1 MKYTF
6 SIIDLFPYIL
16 LFILFILVGKNNMK
30 STIKAKR
37 AFIVI
42 LLFDCLRYGV
52 GYDYLG
58 YVNAV
63 YNQTQFYDM
72 DQYTEPLSQVLLY
85 IAHCTHYQVFFI
97 LSSFLTLFPIYLFC
111 KKHSLDPYLS
121 LFVYLCFPFFF
132 LSGTSVIR
140 NAIAY
145 SMVIMALYYL
155 LKNRIIFAILFNI
168 IAIGFHNSAF
178 VGLLIYPI
186 YYLNFGR
193 KDAIIIYIISI
204 TISSL
209 IVTKFSFLFSGLSFY
224 WKLEHY
230 SEDVESG
237 GQTITFVINFIC
249 IVMLFFWDKIKKY
262 DNSSPLYLR
271 LAIVGVCIWNIFM
284 PLNSHMA
291 DRFSTFFFIYFII
304 LFPSLVY
311 SFRNQVIRKLS
322 VTFFILIFLSTFVI
336 SINAFVNGNSDKMSS
351 IPYQLFF
358 IHTNYSNIYLNNPY
372 E

>member
-1 MKYTF
+1 MEYTF
-6 SIIDLFPYIL
+6 SITDLFPYIL
-16 LFILFILVGKNNMK
+16 LFILFFLVGKNNKK

-37 AFIVI
+37 AFMVI

-52 GYDYLG
+52 GYDYLT

-97 LSSFLTLFPIYLFC
+97 LSSFLTLYPIYLFC
-111 KKHSLDPYLS
+111 KKHSLSPYLS

-155 LKNRIIFAILFNI
+155 LENKIIVAILFNI

-186 YYLNFGR
+186 YYLHFGR
-193 KDAIIIYIISI
+193 KEAIIFYIISI

-209 IVTKFSFLFSGLSFY
+209 IVSRFSYLFSGLSFY

-230 SEDVESG
+230 VEDVKSG
-237 GQTITFVINFIC
+237 GLTITFLLNMVGVLALLLWN
-249 IVMLFFWDKIKKY
+249 KITKY
-262 DNSSPLYLR
+262 DKKSPLYLR
-271 LAIVGVCIWNIFM
+271 LVIIGVCFWNIFL

-291 DRFSTFFFIYFII
+291 ERFSTFFFIYLVV
-304 LFPSLVY
+304 LFPSFIY
-311 SFRNQVIRKLS
+311 SFKNQLIRKFS
-322 VTFFILIFLSTFVI
+322 ISFFILIFISSFAI
-336 SINAFVNGNSDKMSS
+336 SINAFVKGTSDKMSAL
-351 IPYQLFF
+351 PYQLIFS
-358 IHTNYSNIYLNNPY
+358 HTNYSNIYLNNPY